1 MFVYNVLMYIAIF
14 YIRSLEKKFMEKMF
28 SFFNTRNIWLV
39 SYFTG
44 YICICYCWTWKYYD
58 DVRKLFEEKY
68 ESLKSEII
76 KKVRVICNFLYLQH
90 IIIVVETL
98 LPWFCLFHYCHT
110 LTANT
115 STHPSTSGLFPINVA
130 R

>member
-1 MFVYNVLMYIAIF
+1 MIKIFLFFIENQKTGILDSLDSYMWMFVYNVLMYIAIF

-68 ESLKSEII
+68 ESLKTEII
-76 KKVRVICNFLYLQH
+76 KK
-90 IIIVVETL
+90 
-98 LPWFCLFHYCHT
+98 
-110 LTANT
+110 
-115 STHPSTSGLFPINVA
+115 G
-130 R
+130 